1 MPKPIPQTVAR
12 TGKSQ
17 TTWRPTGK
25 LSRRLTRLIMAVALI
40 SALVAIVPPAVNFA
54 VDYHSKMKGAI
65 AAAIEEHRNLAI
77 DALIIDSGSGAA
89 IAAEN
94 IAQEAR
100 AITVRLY
107 DVRRDL
113 LGSYSSP
120 VAAEPEPDHS
130 RPRWQRIAVDYI
142 PELALPELTVTRKL
156 DINGDPV
163 GSVEVVASTRPMY
176 YALIEH
182 LGAALIVMVLVVIF
196 AGLVAARVCARIAT
210 PISRLLDMMDAVA
223 HTKNFSLQA
232 KPDGPDEIGRLT
244 VSFNEMLKQVH
255 TRNLA
260 LAEHRRKLQELVI
273 DRTKSFEKAAREAET
288 ASRAKGDFLARMSH
302 EIRTPM
308 NGVVGMAELLENTR
322 LEEQQK
328 HMLQTM
334 RSSADSLLD
343 IINDIL
349 DFSRIEAGQL
359 QVLKTDF
366 SPIDLIE
373 EVCELLAPRAHERNL
388 EFICDID
395 AKVPGSCGGDPL
407 RLRQIIINL
416 LGNAIKYT
424 EKGQVILRAM
434 TTVEADDRV
443 QLRVEVEDTG
453 LGIAEHQLPT
463 MFEAFTQGDSFES
476 RKHGG
481 TGLGLAITRQLVT
494 LLGGEVHVTSTLGVG
509 SKFWVTVP
517 LSIQKDAP
525 AAPKWD
531 PGVSSVLV
539 VQGDGPA
546 VRVTTRFFETAGVR
560 VWTARSGHAAIDIMA
575 IDDFGLVIIDQVLPD
590 MSGRE
595 LLDRIRRAG
604 GRSRSI
610 AVVLMT
616 TTRPALASK
625 VHASE
630 PDARVAKPLR
640 RARLRES
647 VEQALGRGGPAAT
660 AAQTASHRLR
670 LNIRVLLVEDSP
682 VNREVASGMLE
693 SIGCTVETAGDG
705 SVGIEQ
711 ALSWGF
717 DAVLMDCQ
725 MPLVDGFEATRR
737 IRAAEVANGRKPMP
751 IIALTANALQG
762 DRERC
767 LAAGMTDFI
776 SKPFTIKKLHTALI
790 AATGIPTDKQAG
802 AGTNTADQTGEYHP
816 PMIAA
821 ENRGSDISTDAPGYH
836 PREGLLP
843 VVDPKQMQEL
853 QAIGRPRLVQEAIAF
868 FHKQV
873 EANLDELERALQS
886 GNALE
891 IGHIAHALKSC
902 SLSVGARRFAE
913 AASDC
918 ELAARMGD
926 LDAVGRLKDRL
937 RPEYS
942 TLCAALTR
950 IAHETGQAA

>member
-1 MPKPIPQTVAR
+1 MPNQSPKTVAR

-17 TTWRPTGK
+17 ETWRPTGK
-25 LSRRLTRLIMAVALI
+25 LSRRLTRLIVTVALI

-54 VDYHSKMKGAI
+54 VDYHAKMKAAI
-65 AAAIEEHRNLAI
+65 AAVIEEHRNLAI
-77 DALIIDSGSGAA
+77 DALIIDSGSSAA
-89 IAAEN
+89 IAAEK

-100 AITVRLY
+100 AITVRVF
-107 DVRRDL
+107 DVRGDL

-120 VAAEPEPDHS
+120 VAAAPEPDQS
-130 RPRWQRIAVDYI
+130 MPRWQRIAVDYI
-142 PELALPELTVTRKL
+142 PEIALPELIATRKL

-163 GSVEVVASTRPMY
+163 GSVEVVASSQPLY
-176 YALIEH
+176 YALFEH
-182 LGAALIVMVLVVIF
+182 LGSALIVMLLVVIF
-196 AGLVAARVCARIAT
+196 AGLIAARVCARIAA
-210 PISRLLDMMDAVA
+210 PICRLLDMMDTVA
-223 HTKNFSLQA
+223 YTKNFSLQA
-232 KPDGPDEIGRLT
+232 QPDGPDEIGRLM
-244 VSFNEMLKQVH
+244 VSFNEMLKQIH
-255 TRNLA
+255 ARNMA
-260 LAEHRRKLQELVI
+260 LVEHRRKLQELVI

-322 LEEQQK
+322 LEEQQQ

-366 SPIDLIE
+366 APLDLIE

-395 AKVPGSCGGDPL
+395 AKVPEICGGDPL

-434 TTVEADDRV
+434 ATAEADDRV
-443 QLRVEVEDTG
+443 QLRIEVEDTG
-453 LGIAEHQLPT
+453 LGIAAHQLPT

-481 TGLGLAITRQLVT
+481 TGLGLAITKQLVT

-525 AAPKWD
+525 AAPKWN

-539 VQGDGPA
+539 VQADGPA
-546 VRVTTRFFETAGVR
+546 VRVTTRFFETAGAR

-575 IDDFGLVIIDQVLPD
+575 IDDFGLVIIDEQLPD
-590 MSGRE
+590 MSGQE

-604 GRSRSI
+604 RSRSF
-610 AVVLMT
+610 AVVLMS

-625 VHASE
+625 VHTSE

-640 RARLRES
+640 RTRLRES

-737 IRAAEVANGRKPMP
+737 IRAAEVANGREPMP

-790 AATGIPTDKQAG
+790 AATGIPADKQA
-802 AGTNTADQTGEYHP
+802 AARTNTADQTGEYHP

-821 ENRGSDISTDAPGYH
+821 EYRGSDISTNAQGYH
-836 PREGLLP
+836 SDVGMLP
-843 VVDPKQMQEL
+843 VVDQRQIEEL
-853 QAIGRPRLVQEAIAF
+853 HAIGRPRLVQEAIALF
-868 FHKQV
+868 QKQA
-873 EANLDELERALQS
+873 EANLGELERALQS

-891 IGHIAHALKSC
+891 IGHIVHALKSC

-913 AASDC
+913 VASDC
-918 ELAARMGD
+918 EQAARKGD
-926 LDAVGRLKDRL
+926 LDAVSRLADRL

-950 IAHETGQAA
+950 ITHETGQAA